1 MATAIDELRNTLVNR
16 ARNPQ
21 QPLPGAPA
29 GAPAQQPYAPQGIG
43 GLMGGM
49 GNIPV
54 LNAPTGQ
61 PTATKR
67 APASLLSGLQE
78 ALKGTTG
85 AGNTPRTGATPP
97 AWPGTPMPM
106 GPGELP
112 VGLPNESS
120 KVPPRWKRFETGQ
133 KMIEGYKNNW
143 NPNPILTRILEG
155 GGKY

>member
-1 MATAIDELRNTLVNR
+1 MATSNAIDELRNTLVNR

-29 GAPAQQPYAPQGIG
+29 SAPTQQPYDLSGVG
-43 GLMGGM
+43 GLVRD
-49 GNIPV
+49 IPT

-61 PTATKR
+61 PTSTKR

-85 AGNTPRTGATPP
+85 AGNTPRTGASPP

-106 GPGELP
+106 GPGEIP

-143 NPNPILTRILEG
+143 SPNPLLTRILEG
-155 GGKY
+155 GQ